1 MPEPRHF
8 GDTAKQITVPG
19 FRQEIGQWQPIV
31 GHRVLLRSGVGASQ
45 LHPNR
50 QSRWPTKPYS
60 QVKTR
65 IYTTYADSTLTP

>member
-31 GHRVLLRSGVGASQ
+31 GHRVLLRS
-45 LHPNR
+45 
-50 QSRWPTKPYS
+50 